1 MADYLCKTLEILIP
15 VNIYHD
21 EFNMSLG
28 QDLFLSFDLRNDY
41 VRELTGALAFCCV
54 IISVLC
60 FHPLFPS
67 VFFFFSSAML
77 RTVFLRE
84 NKSLLIGSG

>member
-67 VFFFFSSAML
+67 VFFFFPL
-77 RTVFLRE
+77 PC
-84 NKSLLIGSG
+84 